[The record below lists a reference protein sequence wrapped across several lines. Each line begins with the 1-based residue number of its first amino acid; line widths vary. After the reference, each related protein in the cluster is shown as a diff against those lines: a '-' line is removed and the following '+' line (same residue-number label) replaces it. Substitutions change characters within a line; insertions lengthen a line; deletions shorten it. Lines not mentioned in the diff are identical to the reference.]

1 MKRLIACVA
10 GALLIGAL
18 PAMASQAAQEK
29 PKPEAKADTKTHT
42 ASGTVTAV
50 SGSSMTVKTSKE
62 EMTFA
67 VDDKTDVT
75 VTGGTTKTQAA
86 KAAGTKTVLT
96 DFVASGDTVTVK
108 YHDMGTEKHA
118 ARVQVTHKANV
129 KK

>member
-18 PAMASQAAQEK
+18 PAMASQAK
-29 PKPEAKADTKTHT
+29 PKTDDKTHT
-42 ASGTVTAV
+42 TSGTVSAV
-50 SGSSMTVKTSKE
+50 TGTSLTVKTSKE
-62 EMTFA
+62 EMTFS

-96 DFVASGDTVTVK
+96 DFVGTGDTVTVK
-108 YHDMGTEKHA
+108 YHDSGTEKHA
-118 ARVQVTHKANV
+118 ARVQVTHKSM